1 MSLNELIQAEATLL
15 GPLLVEVRRHL
26 HAHPELS
33 FQEHAT
39 SAYIQARLMAEGIAF
54 EAGIAGT
61 GIVATVPGATDNGR
75 TVALRGDMD
84 ALPIRE
90 ANQVPYCSTA
100 DGVMHACGHDV
111 HSTCALGAAI
121 ILHRLRANWAGRVC
135 VIFQPGEEVL
145 PGGASIMIK
154 EGVIERHHPSAI
166 VAQHVFPSLEA
177 GKVGFRS
184 GMYMASTDEVY
195 ITVHGKGGHGAMPHE
210 CIDPVLISSHIL
222 IALQQVASRHAKPGV
237 PTVLS
242 FGKVNAAG
250 ATNVIPDTVD
260 MAGTFRTMDEP
271 WRERAHQLIAQIAE
285 QTAQAMGGRCTVRI
299 ERGYPCLVNE
309 PELTARMRQV
319 AEEYLGVDN
328 VTELEMR
335 MTAEDFAYFAQQR
348 PACFYRLGTG
358 NKARGITSGVHTA
371 TFDIDEAALP
381 IGAGLMAAMA
391 VAEVGG

>member
-1 MSLNELIQAEATLL
+1 MSLNDLIRAEAARLE
-15 GPLLVEVRRHL
+15 PQLVEIRRHL

-33 FQEHAT
+33 FREHST
-39 SAYIQARLMAEGIAF
+39 SAFIQAQLRAEGIAL
-54 EAGIAGT
+54 ETGIAGT
-61 GIVATVPGATDNGR
+61 GIVATVHGQTDNGR

-90 ANQVPYCSTA
+90 ANQVPYCSTI

-121 ILHRLRANWAGRVC
+121 ILHRLRAHWAGKVS

-154 EGVIERHHPSAI
+154 EGVVDRHVPAAI
-166 VAQHVFPSLEA
+166 LAQHVFPSLEV

-195 ITVHGKGGHGAMPHE
+195 LTVHGKGGHGAMPHE
-210 CIDPVLISSHIL
+210 CIDPVLVASHII
-222 IALQQVASRHAKPGV
+222 IALQQVASRHARPGV

-242 FGKVNAAG
+242 FGKVTAAG
-250 ATNVIPDTVD
+250 ATNVIPDTVEIE
-260 MAGTFRTMDEP
+260 GTFRTMDEP
-271 WRERAHQLIAQIAE
+271 WRTRAHDLITQIAT
-285 QTAQAMGGRCTVRI
+285 QTAEAMGGRCTVRI
-299 ERGYPCLVNE
+299 ERGYPCLVND
-309 PELTARMRQV
+309 PGLTAHMRHV
-319 AEEYLGVDN
+319 AEEYLGADN
-328 VTELEMR
+328 VTDLDIR
-335 MTAEDFAYFAQQR
+335 MTAEDFAFFAQQR

-358 NKARGITSGVHTA
+358 NRARGITSGVHTS

-391 VAEVGG
+391 VAELRA